1 MKISIEWFSGKY
13 QQFNVSLASA
23 EGREAFLVVKGC
35 RIVDG
40 REGRFISWPA
50 TKNEKTGKYWNH
62 VWAGEAF
69 AAAVLAEAEKTQP
82 RDDAPSR
89 GKPAK
94 DDFQDS
100 VPF

>member
-1 MKISIEWFSGKY
+1 MKISIEWFAGKY
-13 QQFNVSLASA
+13 PQFNVSLASA

-62 VWAGEAF
+62 VWSGEAF

-82 RDDAPSR
+82 RSDAPSR

-94 DDFQDS
+94 DDFDEGP
-100 VPF
+100 PF

>member
-1 MKISIEWFSGKY
+1 MHISIEWFDGKFP
-13 QQFNVSLASA
+13 QFNVSLAGA
-23 EGREAFLVVKGC
+23 PDREPFLTIKGC

-40 REGRFISWPA
+40 AKGRFISWPA

-82 RDDAPSR
+82 RSDAPSR

-94 DDFQDS
+94 DDFDEGP
-100 VPF
+100 PF

>member
-62 VWAGEAF
+62 VWGSDAF
-69 AAAVLAEAEKTQP
+69 AEKVLAQAEAARPKQ
-82 RDDAPSR
+82 RA
-89 GKPAK
+89 KPA
-94 DDFQDS
+94 DDDE

>member
-1 MKISIEWFSGKY
+1 MSEPGFD
-13 QQFNVSLASA
+13 NVCHLV
-23 EGREAFLVVKGC
+23 GFILKFFEAFLVVMGC

-82 RDDAPSR
+82 RSDAPSR

-94 DDFQDS
+94 NDVQDS